1 MASDEEIDSLFEN
14 AMKGQW
20 EKVMEAYRNSIT
32 AQVAKIT
39 RSKETALHIAIADG
53 RTEIVL
59 ELVNIILNNGDK
71 SDDSASTAVLSIAND
86 RGNTPLHLAAWLGN
100 VQVCHS
106 IAAQAAS
113 LVSVRNV
120 EGETPLFLAALNG
133 NTKAFLCLH
142 LHSQEK
148 NHSSIRDING
158 DTILHAAISGEYFS
172 LAFQII
178 RLYPELVNSINQN
191 GSSPLHILASKPNA
205 FKSSC
210 RLGLCDLLIYKCL
223 MVEELK
229 VEEYNHEACLSKA
242 GDGNSSSYPE
252 NYETCMNFFQL
263 LRSLFQVLSKKSR
276 DRNWMQVWHEY
287 WHKTHSSLLQANG
300 GNAKGTNGPVD
311 DEENPKQEATPGAS
325 TSAVRLQSIDVTN
338 EISDAK
344 SSRSTNGAN
353 HPEGKGRENHLFPPN
368 YVSFVLFFKFMMKAL
383 LIILGFGIWGIRKI
397 QEKKERHIWANQ
409 VMNELV
415 DRTSLYKY
423 RNTGQNPQE
432 TQPSKDKEECEVPN
446 PTMLEQASPLSSDH
460 AALNSRDTSIETTI
474 LSSNQ
479 YNYKIR
485 SDQNEQER
493 KNNNPLGGKK
503 NVVPV
508 AGKNQSPVLI
518 AAKMG
523 VTEMVEKIL
532 DKFPVAIQDVDS
544 DNKNIILLA
553 VENRQPHVYN
563 LLQKR
568 KILKESLLRQLDNEG
583 NSALHLAAT
592 CGQYRPWLIPG
603 AALQMQWEIKW
614 YKFVKNSMPHRYFV
628 RYNKRGQTPKEI
640 FKDTHKH
647 LIKEGSKWLTKTS
660 ESCSVVAALIATVA
674 FATSATVPGGLDQ
687 HTGEPILKDKTAF
700 SAFTISSLVALC
712 FSITSLVFFLSI
724 LTSRYEES
732 DFSMDLPRKVLIGL
746 TSLFAS
752 IASMLV
758 SFCTGHIFLLKHQLR
773 YVAYSLYAATCLPV
787 SFFALAQL
795 PLYFDLMRA
804 IIKKVPQR
812 SYEVYPH

>member
-1 MASDEEIDSLFEN
+1 MASDEEIDSLFEY

-20 EKVMEAYRNSIT
+20 EKVMEAYQKSIT
-32 AQVAKIT
+32 AQEAKIT

-53 RTEIVL
+53 RTEIAL
-59 ELVNIILNNGDK
+59 DLVNIILSNGD
-71 SDDSASTAVLSIAND
+71 DNATTAVLSIAND

-106 IAAQAAS
+106 IAAKAGS
-113 LVSVRNV
+113 LVSVRNG

-133 NTKAFLCLH
+133 NTKAFLCLNFH
-142 LHSQEK
+142 CREK
-148 NHSSIRDING
+148 PHSSIRDNNG

-223 MVEELK
+223 MVEELE
-229 VEEYNHEACLSKA
+229 VEEYNHEACHSKA
-242 GDGNSSSYPE
+242 GDGDSSSYPE
-252 NYETCMNFFQL
+252 NYETCMNFFQV
-263 LRSLFQVLSKKSR
+263 LRSLFQVLSKKRGDS
-276 DRNWMQVWHEY
+276 NCMQVWHEY
-287 WHKTHSSLLQANG
+287 WHKTHSSLFQANG
-300 GNAKGTNGPVD
+300 GNGKGTNGPAD
-311 DEENPKQEATPGAS
+311 DEENPQKEATPGAS
-325 TSAVRLQSIDVTN
+325 TSAVRSQPRDATK
-338 EISDAK
+338 EISNAK
-344 SSRSTNGAN
+344 SSRSTNEAN

-383 LIILGFGIWGIRKI
+383 LIILGIGIWGIRKI

-423 RNTGQNPQE
+423 RNTGKNPQE
-432 TQPSKDKEECEVPN
+432 TQPSKDKEECEVPD
-446 PTMLEQASPLSSDH
+446 PTMLQQASPLSSDH

-479 YNYKIR
+479 NNYTIG

-493 KNNNPLGGKK
+493 KNNNALGGKK
-503 NVVPV
+503 NGVLV

-544 DNKNIILLA
+544 DNKNVILLA

-592 CGQYRPWLIPG
+592 CGRYRPWLIPG

-640 FKDTHKH
+640 FIDTHKH

-674 FATSATVPGGLDQ
+674 FATSATVPGGLNQ

-732 DFSMDLPRKVLIGL
+732 DFSMDLPRKLLMGL

-758 SFCTGHIFLLKHQLR
+758 SFCTGHIFLLNHQLR
-773 YVAYSLYAATCLPV
+773 YVAYPLYAATCLPV
-787 SFFALAQL
+787 TFFALAQL

>member
-32 AQVAKIT
+32 AQVAKVT

-59 ELVNIILNNGDK
+59 ELVNIILHTHE
-71 SDDSASTAVLSIAND
+71 DDSASTAVLSIAND

-100 VQVCHS
+100 VQVCHN
-106 IAAQAAS
+106 IAAKAAS
-113 LVSVRNV
+113 LISVRNV

-133 NTKAFLCLH
+133 NTKAFLCLNFH
-142 LHSQEK
+142 CQEK
-148 NHSSIRDING
+148 PHSSIRDNNG

-178 RLYPELVNSINQN
+178 WMYPELVNSINRN

-210 RLGLCDLLIYKCL
+210 RLELCDHLIYKCL
-223 MVEELK
+223 MIEELK

-242 GDGNSSSYPE
+242 GDRNSSSYPE
-252 NYETCMNFFQL
+252 NYETCMNFFQV
-263 LRSLFQVLSKKSR
+263 LRSLFQV
-276 DRNWMQVWHEY
+276 WHVY

-311 DEENPKQEATPGAS
+311 DEENPKQ
-325 TSAVRLQSIDVTN
+325 
-338 EISDAK
+338 
-344 SSRSTNGAN
+344 
-353 HPEGKGRENHLFPPN
+353 
-368 YVSFVLFFKFMMKAL
+368 
-383 LIILGFGIWGIRKI
+383 GIWGIRKI

-415 DRTSLYKY
+415 DRASLYKY

-432 TQPSKDKEECEVPN
+432 TQPSKDKEEYEVPN
-446 PTMLEQASPLSSDH
+446 PTMPEQASPLPSDH
-460 AALNSRDTSIETTI
+460 AALDSRDTSTETTI

-479 YNYKIR
+479 YNYKIG
-485 SDQNEQER
+485 SDKNEQGELTSPPFLVYTAFFIDITRLGDFHTHHAAHCTER
-493 KNNNPLGGKK
+493 KNNNPLVGKK
-503 NVVPV
+503 NVVP
-508 AGKNQSPVLI
+508 GKNQSPVLI

-523 VTEMVEKIL
+523 ITEMVEKIL

-544 DNKNIILLA
+544 DNKNVILLA

-568 KILKESLLRQLDNEG
+568 EILKESLFRQLDNEG

-628 RYNKRGQTPKEI
+628 RYNNRGQTPKEI
-640 FKDTHKH
+640 FEDTHKH
-647 LIKEGSKWLTKTS
+647 LIKEGSKWLIKTS

-712 FSITSLVFFLSI
+712 FSITSLDFFLSI

-732 DFSMDLPRKVLIGL
+732 DFSMDLPRKLLIGL

-787 SFFALAQL
+787 TFFALAQL
-795 PLYFDLMRA
+795 PLYFDLMKA
-804 IIKKVPQR
+804 IIRKVPQR

>member
-1 MASDEEIDSLFEN
+1 MASDEEIDSLFEY

-20 EKVMEAYRNSIT
+20 EKVMEAYKKSIT

-39 RSKETALHIAIADG
+39 RSKETALHIAIADD
-53 RTEIVL
+53 RTEIAL
-59 ELVNIILNNGDK
+59 DLVSIILSKGD
-71 SDDSASTAVLSIAND
+71 DNATTAILSLAND

-100 VQVCHS
+100 VRVCHS
-106 IAAQAAS
+106 IAAKAGS

-142 LHSQEK
+142 LHCQEK
-148 NHSSIRDING
+148 PHSSIRDNNG

-223 MVEELK
+223 MVEELE
-229 VEEYNHEACLSKA
+229 VEAYNHEACLSKA
-242 GDGNSSSYPE
+242 GDGDSSSYPE
-252 NYETCMNFFQL
+252 NYETCMNFFQVF
-263 LRSLFQVLSKKSR
+263 RSLFQVLSKKR
-276 DRNWMQVWHEY
+276 GDKNCMQVWHEY
-287 WHKTHSSLLQANG
+287 WHKKHSSLFQANG
-300 GNAKGTNGPVD
+300 GNGKGTNGPAD
-311 DEENPKQEATPGAS
+311 DEENPQKEATPGAS
-325 TSAVRLQSIDVTN
+325 TSARDATK
-338 EISDAK
+338 EISNAK
-344 SSRSTNGAN
+344 SSRSTNEAN

-383 LIILGFGIWGIRKI
+383 LIILGIGIWGIRKI
-397 QEKKERHIWANQ
+397 QEKKKRHIWANQ

-423 RNTGQNPQE
+423 RNTGKNPQE
-432 TQPSKDKEECEVPN
+432 TQPSCKDKEECEVPN
-446 PTMLEQASPLSSDH
+446 PTMLQQASPLSSDH
-460 AALNSRDTSIETTI
+460 AALKSRDTSIETTI

-479 YNYKIR
+479 NNYTIG

-493 KNNNPLGGKK
+493 KNNNALGGKK
-503 NVVPV
+503 NGVLV

-544 DNKNIILLA
+544 DNKNVILLA

-592 CGQYRPWLIPG
+592 CGRYRPWLIPG

-640 FKDTHKH
+640 FIDTHKH

-674 FATSATVPGGLDQ
+674 FATSATVPGGLNQ

-732 DFSMDLPRKVLIGL
+732 DFSMDLPRKLLMGL

-758 SFCTGHIFLLKHQLR
+758 SFCTGHIFLLNHQLR
-773 YVAYSLYAATCLPV
+773 YVAYPLYAATCLPV
-787 SFFALAQL
+787 TFFALAQL

>member
-14 AMKGQW
+14 AMKGKW

-32 AQVAKIT
+32 AQVARIT

-59 ELVNIILNNGDK
+59 ELVNIIILNNK
-71 SDDSASTAVLSIAND
+71 DDNATTAVLSIAND

-106 IAAQAAS
+106 IAAKAAS

-133 NTKAFLCLH
+133 NTKAFLCLNFH
-142 LHSQEK
+142 CQEK
-148 NHSSIRDING
+148 HHSSIRDNNG

-178 RLYPELVNSINQN
+178 WMCPELVNSINQN

-210 RLGLCDLLIYKCL
+210 RLELCDHLIYKCL

-242 GDGNSSSYPE
+242 GDRNSSSYPE
-252 NYETCMNFFQL
+252 NYETCMNFFQV
-263 LRSLFQVLSKKSR
+263 LRSLFQGKKR
-276 DRNWMQVWHEY
+276 GDRNCMQVWHVY

-325 TSAVRLQSIDVTN
+325 TSAVRSQSIDVTN

-353 HPEGKGRENHLFPPN
+353 HPEGKGRKNHLFPPN
-368 YVSFVLFFKFMMKAL
+368 YVSFVLFFKFLMKAL

-415 DRTSLYKY
+415 DRTSLCKY

-432 TQPSKDKEECEVPN
+432 TQPSKDKEEYEVPN
-446 PTMLEQASPLSSDH
+446 PTMLEQADH
-460 AALNSRDTSIETTI
+460 AALNSRDTSTETTI
-474 LSSNQ
+474 LPSNQ
-479 YNYKIR
+479 YNYKIG

-503 NVVPV
+503 NVVP
-508 AGKNQSPVLI
+508 GKNQSPVLI

-544 DNKNIILLA
+544 DNKNVILLA

-568 KILKESLLRQLDNEG
+568 KILKESLFRQLDNEG

-628 RYNKRGQTPKEI
+628 RYNNGGQTPKEI

-732 DFSMDLPRKVLIGL
+732 DFSMDLPRKLLIGL

-787 SFFALAQL
+787 TFFALAQL
-795 PLYFDLMRA
+795 PLYFDLMKA
-804 IIKKVPQR
+804 IIRKVPQR

>member
-20 EKVMEAYRNSIT
+20 EKVREAYRNSIK
-32 AQVAKIT
+32 AQKAKIT

-53 RTEIVL
+53 QTEIAL
-59 ELVNIILNNGDK
+59 ELVKIIPSNA
-71 SDDSASTAVLSIAND
+71 DDSDASTAVLSIAND
-86 RGNTPLHLAAWLGN
+86 RGNTPLHLAARIGN
-100 VQVCHS
+100 VQVCRS
-106 IAAQAAS
+106 IADKAAS
-113 LVSVRNV
+113 LVSLRNV

-133 NTKAFLCLH
+133 NTKAFVCLNFYCPEKQ
-142 LHSQEK
+142 HSL
-148 NHSSIRDING
+148 IRDNNG
-158 DTILHAAISGEYFS
+158 DTILHAAILGEYFS

-178 RLYPELVNSINQN
+178 KLYPELVNSMNQD
-191 GSSPLHILASKPNA
+191 GLSPLHILASKPNA

-210 RLGLCDLLIYKCL
+210 RLGLSGHLIYQCL

-229 VEEYNHEACLSKA
+229 VEEYNHEACLPKA
-242 GDGNSSSYPE
+242 GDRDSFSYPE
-252 NYETCMNFFQL
+252 NYQTCMNFFQV
-263 LRSLFQVLSKKSR
+263 LRSKKR
-276 DRNWMQVWHEY
+276 GDRHWVQLWHGY
-287 WHKTHSSLLQANG
+287 SHKTHSSLLQANG
-300 GNAKGTNGPVD
+300 GNEKGTNGPVG

-325 TSAVRLQSIDVTN
+325 TSALRSQSIDATN
-338 EISDAK
+338 EISDGK

-353 HPEGKGRENHLFPPN
+353 HPERNRGENHLFPPN

-383 LIILGFGIWGIRKI
+383 LIILGIGFWRIKKI

-415 DRTSLYKY
+415 DLTSLYKY

-432 TQPSKDKEECEVPN
+432 TKTSKDKEEAYN
-446 PTMLEQASPLSSDH
+446 AIMLDEASPLPSDH
-460 AALNSRDTSIETTI
+460 AARNSTDTHIEAITF
-474 LSSNQ
+474 SSSQ
-479 YNYKIR
+479 YNYKPR
-485 SDQNEQER
+485 SDQNEPER
-493 KNNNPLGGKK
+493 KNTIPFRGKK
-503 NVVPV
+503 NGIV
-508 AGKNQSPVLI
+508 AGKNQSPILI

-544 DNKNIILLA
+544 DNKNVVLLA

-568 KILKESLLRQLDNEG
+568 QILKESLLRQLDNKG

-614 YKFVKNSMPHRYFV
+614 YKFVRNSMPHRYFV
-628 RYNKRGQTPKEI
+628 CHNSSGQTPKEI
-640 FKDTHKH
+640 FIDTHKH

-660 ESCSVVAALIATVA
+660 ESCSLVAALIATVA

-687 HTGEPILKDKTAF
+687 RTGEPILQDKAAF
-700 SAFTISSLVALC
+700 NAFTISSLVALC

-732 DFSMDLPRKVLIGL
+732 DFSMDLPRKLLMGL

-773 YVAYSLYAATCLPV
+773 YVAYPLYAATCLPV
-787 SFFALAQL
+787 TFFALAQL

-804 IIKKVPQR
+804 IINKVPQR
-812 SYEVYPH
+812 SYKVYPH

>member
-1 MASDEEIDSLFEN
+1 
-14 AMKGQW
+14 
-20 EKVMEAYRNSIT
+20 
-32 AQVAKIT
+32 
-39 RSKETALHIAIADG
+39 
-53 RTEIVL
+53 
-59 ELVNIILNNGDK
+59 
-71 SDDSASTAVLSIAND
+71 
-86 RGNTPLHLAAWLGN
+86 
-100 VQVCHS
+100 
-106 IAAQAAS
+106 
-113 LVSVRNV
+113 
-120 EGETPLFLAALNG
+120 
-133 NTKAFLCLH
+133 
-142 LHSQEK
+142 
-148 NHSSIRDING
+148 
-158 DTILHAAISGEYFS
+158 
-172 LAFQII
+172 
-178 RLYPELVNSINQN
+178 
-191 GSSPLHILASKPNA
+191 
-205 FKSSC
+205 
-210 RLGLCDLLIYKCL
+210 

-242 GDGNSSSYPE
+242 GDINSSSYPE
-252 NYETCMNFFQL
+252 NYETCMNFFQV
-263 LRSLFQVLSKKSR
+263 LRSLFQVLSKKR
-276 DRNWMQVWHEY
+276 GYRNW
-287 WHKTHSSLLQANG
+287 THSSLLQANG

-325 TSAVRLQSIDVTN
+325 TSAVKLQSIDVTN

-423 RNTGQNPQE
+423 RDTGQNPQE

-479 YNYKIR
+479 YNYKIW

-568 KILKESLLRQLDNEG
+568 NLLKESLLRQLDNEG

-592 CGQYRPWLIPG
+592 YGQYRPWLIPG
-603 AALQMQWEIKW
+603 VALQMQWDIIKW
-614 YKFVKNSMPHRYFV
+614 YQFVKNSMPHRYFV
-628 RYNKRGQTPKEI
+628 RYNKRGQTPKDI
-640 FKDTHKH
+640 FIDTHLL
-647 LIKEGSKWLTKTS
+647 LIKEGSAWLTKTS

-687 HTGEPILKDKTAF
+687 QTGEPILKDKTAF

-712 FSITSLVFFLSI
+712 FSLTSLVFFLSI

-732 DFSMDLPRKVLIGL
+732 DFSLGLPRKLLMGL

-758 SFCTGHIFLLKHQLR
+758 SFCTGHIFLLNHQLR
-773 YVAYSLYAATCLPV
+773 YVAYPLYAATCLPV
-787 SFFALAQL
+787 MYFAVAQL

-804 IIKKVPQR
+804 ILKKVPQR